1 MILKDK
7 ELQNVKS
14 ANTIAGQKQELDV
27 AFYLRREFKDHPEVF
42 IINDYKFSHNDETAQ
57 IDHLIVYPFGFILIE
72 SKSISGEVKVNQ
84 QGEWTR
90 SHKSKWSG
98 MPSPIKQVELQEQL
112 LNMFLHHHRAK
123 ILGKILGFKQQSF
136 QMRCWNN
143 LCAVSSNAIIER
155 ESMPSKISETIVK
168 SEFLVDKI
176 NVIMNLKSALMQ
188 TLSVLDTRPA
198 FNAEELCSITSFLI
212 NYSSPKPIKAALEKV
227 NEMKEKESS
236 LQCKKCGETSDYT
249 PQNGRFGYFINC
261 NKCNTNTPM
270 KMPCIKCKS
279 KKTKVSKKKEKFTL
293 NCLDCDNQLSLI
305 Q

>member
-42 IINDYKFSHNDETAQ
+42 IINDFKFSHNDETAQ

-90 SHKSKWSG
+90 SHRSKWSG

-112 LNMFLHHHRAK
+112 LNMFLHHHRVK

-155 ESMPSKISETIVK
+155 ESMPSNISETIVK

-176 NVIMNLKSALMQ
+176 NEIMNLKNAVMRALN
-188 TLSVLDTRPA
+188 VLDTRPA
-198 FNAEELCSITSFLI
+198 FSEKELSSITSFLI
-212 NYSSPKPIKAALEKV
+212 DYSSPKPIKAAPEKV
-227 NEMKEKESS
+227 KEVKEKESS
-236 LQCKKCGETSDYT
+236 LQCKKCGETSNYT
-249 PQNGRFGYFINC
+249 TQNGRFGYFINC

-270 KMPCIKCKS
+270 KMPCTNCRS
-279 KKTKVSKKKEKFTL
+279 KVTKVSKSKSRFYL
-293 NCLDCDNQLSLI
+293 NCKECNKKINLI
-305 Q
+305 